1 MVTTTVVNEFHKIRG
16 LPPSYSRKRV
26 WRPNNTPAA
35 AYQRNQIIDRT
46 VRVPASMFTMNLGSL
61 SAYAAKPWHP
71 QSDRAAPSR
80 QMYHTTASSRPGGQ
94 SPGGIGC
101 DVKHGSYDRYLR
113 RLKAGH
119 LNRGPTIVTG
129 CACDKTNVY
138 YDPNPLLPPVD
149 IPYTK
154 SYRGGEVVYR
164 LVDGVYYH
172 AIITT
177 NNGDDTYDIKYTE
190 TEATHTSIPASQLNS
205 FIPCNLLC

>member
-46 VRVPASMFTMNLGSL
+46 VRLPASMFTMNLGSL
-61 SAYAAKPWHP
+61 SASVKQTWHP
-71 QSDRAAPSR
+71 QSDRAAASR

-101 DVKHGSYDRYLR
+101 DVKHGSYDRYLN

-119 LNRGPTIVTG
+119 LNRGPTIVSG

-138 YDPNPLLPPVD
+138 FDPNPILPPVD
-149 IPYTK
+149 VPYTK
-154 SYRGGEVVYR
+154 SYRAGEIVYR
-164 LVDGVYYH
+164 LVDGVYNQ
-172 AIITT
+172 AKVLS
-177 NNGDDTYDIKYTE
+177 NNVGLYEIEYTE
-190 TEATHTSIPASQLNS
+190 TGERYINILAGELNS
-205 FIPCNLLC
+205 YIPCNLLC

>member
-46 VRVPASMFTMNLGSL
+46 VRLPASMFTMNLGSL
-61 SAYAAKPWHP
+61 SASVQKTWHP

-94 SPGGIGC
+94 SPGGVGC
-101 DVKHGSYDRYLR
+101 DVKHGSYDRYLN

-119 LNRGPTIVTG
+119 LKRGPTIVSG

-138 YDPNPLLPPVD
+138 FDPNPIVPPVD
-149 IPYTK
+149 VPYTK
-154 SYRGGEVVYR
+154 SYIVEEIVYR
-164 LVDGVYYH
+164 LFEGVYYQ
-172 AIITT
+172 AIIIA
-177 NNGDDTYDIKYTE
+177 NNEDNTYDIRYTDDNTEE
-190 TEATHTSIPASQLNS
+190 TVTGDELKSY
-205 FIPCNLLC
+205 IPCNLLC